1 MIDKR
6 PNQQGEEPR
15 SEPEIIPPSHAE
27 RDTPRVRV
35 FVGTHGTERVYVG
48 KASPLGIILVALI
61 TGLLTAAILVL
72 LLGAFLFLLPL
83 AVLFV
88 TGLVVAG
95 LVRFYFQHGP

>member
-1 MIDKR
+1 MADK
-6 PNQQGEEPR
+6 EPEKPR
-15 SEPEIIPPSHAE
+15 LEPEIIPPGRAE
-27 RDTPRVRV
+27 RETPRVRV
-35 FVGTHGTERVYVG
+35 FVGTHGTERVFVG

-61 TGLLTAAILVL
+61 TGLLMTAILVL

-95 LVRFYFQHGP
+95 LVRFYFQHKP